1 MMCDTLF
8 SYLLRNNCV
17 ISKEVDI
24 NSHPP
29 FYVVISMATEMM
41 AFRKKA
47 T

>member
-1 MMCDTLF
+1 MCDTLF
-8 SYLLRNNCV
+8 SYLLRNKSV

-24 NSHPP
+24 SSHTP